1 MNHDEFCPN
10 QNYITLFYKTT
21 VNFKCRDENV
31 FLKFL
36 TFCAMDKSRIWYR
49 LIVC

>member
-36 TFCAMDKSRIWYR
+36 TFAPWTSQEFGTG
-49 LIVC
+49 